1 MARKRDDSRHCDG
14 QAEKLHG
21 MKGQEARSIALAY
34 RRSTARSSEP
44 AAEGRYA
51 SAPFPDRSRA
61 MKGLSKGSLFFC
73 ALMSAGSSPAFAEE
87 LVDATMPERIYEIAR
102 GFGSAELGKDSQ
114 GDPRIIGRVDGT
126 KYGVYFYGCAK
137 GRECDDIQFSAG
149 WSGPKVSLE
158 KINEWN
164 RDKRFGKAYIDS
176 DGDPRLEMEVNLD
189 YGVSAK
195 NLEDSFNW
203 WSKALKEFKKIVIEE

>member
-1 MARKRDDSRHCDG
+1 M
-14 QAEKLHG
+14 
-21 MKGQEARSIALAY
+21 
-34 RRSTARSSEP
+34 
-44 AAEGRYA
+44 
-51 SAPFPDRSRA
+51 
-61 MKGLSKGSLFFC
+61 
-73 ALMSAGSSPAFAEE
+73 
-87 LVDATMPERIYEIAR
+87 
-102 GFGSAELGKDSQ
+102 
-114 GDPRIIGRVDGT
+114 
-126 KYGVYFYGCAK
+126 YFYGCAK